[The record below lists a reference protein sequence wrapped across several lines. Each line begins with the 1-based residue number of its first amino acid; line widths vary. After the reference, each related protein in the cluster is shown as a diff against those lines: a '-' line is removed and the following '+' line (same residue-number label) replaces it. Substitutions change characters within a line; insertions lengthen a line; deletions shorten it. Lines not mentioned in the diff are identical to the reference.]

1 MDVGSIF
8 NLNEKV
14 AIVTGGGRGL
24 GRIMALALADAGA
37 DVVVTDLLISEA
49 KEVAKEILLKRRR
62 SLAIKADVSK
72 AMQVEKMVTK
82 VMEQF
87 RRADILVNNAGIN
100 IISPAEDF
108 AVEDWN
114 KVLSINLTGVFLCAQ
129 AFGRVMIKQGKGKIV
144 NIASVAG
151 MVGTPHNAAA
161 YNSAKAG
168 VINLTRSLAIEWGKY
183 NINVNAI
190 APGMIETD
198 LTKKR
203 LENKEYNKY
212 WIDRT
217 PLRRIGRPEDLI
229 GAVIYLSSEAS
240 NWLTGHTIVIDG
252 GYTTL

>member
-1 MDVGSIF
+1 MNAGSIF
-8 NLNEKV
+8 DLTGKV

-24 GRIMALALADAGA
+24 GSTMALALADAGA

-49 KEVAKEILLKRRR
+49 KEVAKEISLKRRR
-62 SLAIKADVSK
+62 SLAIKADVTK
-72 AMQVEKMVTK
+72 PKDVQKMVFKTMK
-82 VMEQF
+82 HF
-87 RRADILVNNAGIN
+87 GRIDILVNNAGIN

-108 AVEDWN
+108 SVEDWD
-114 KVLSINLTGVFLCAQ
+114 KVLSVNLTGVFLCAQ
-129 AFGRVMIKQGKGKIV
+129 AFGKVMIKQKKGKII

-151 MVGTPHNAAA
+151 IVGTPHNAAA
-161 YNSAKAG
+161 YNSTKAG

-190 APGMIETD
+190 APGMIETE

-203 LENKEYNKY
+203 LKNKEYYDY

-217 PLRRIGRPEDLI
+217 PLRRIGKPEDLT
-229 GAVIYLSSEAS
+229 GALIYLSSEAS

-252 GYTTL
+252 GYTAL

>member
-1 MDVGSIF
+1 MNGGSIF
-8 NLNEKV
+8 DLTGKV

-24 GRIMALALADAGA
+24 GSTMALALADAGA

-49 KEVAKEILLKRRR
+49 KEVVKEISLKRKR

-72 AMQVEKMVTK
+72 AMQVQKMVTK
-82 VMEQF
+82 VMGHF
-87 RRADILVNNAGIN
+87 GRADILVNNAGIN

-108 AVEDWN
+108 SVEDWD
-114 KVLSINLTGVFLCAQ
+114 KVLSVNLTGVFLCAQ
-129 AFGRVMIKQGKGKIV
+129 AFGKVMIKQRKGKII

-151 MVGTPHNAAA
+151 MVGTPHNAVA
-161 YNSAKAG
+161 YNSTKAG
-168 VINLTRSLAIEWGKY
+168 VINLTRALAVEWGKY

-190 APGMIETD
+190 APGMVETE

-203 LENKEYNKY
+203 LKNKEYYDY

-229 GAVIYLSSEAS
+229 GAVVYLSSEAS

-252 GYTTL
+252 GYTAL

>member
-1 MDVGSIF
+1 MDGGKIF
-8 NLNEKV
+8 DLTGKV

-24 GRIMALALADAGA
+24 GRAMALALADAGA

-49 KEVAKEILLKRRR
+49 KGVAKEISLKKRK
-62 SLAIKADVSK
+62 SVAIKADVSK
-72 AMQVEKMVTK
+72 PTQVKTVVTK
-82 VMEQF
+82 VTDRF
-87 RRADILVNNAGIN
+87 GKTDILVNNAGIN

-108 AVEDWN
+108 SFGDWN
-114 KVLSINLTGVFLCAQ
+114 RVLSVNLMGVFLCAQ
-129 AFGRVMIKQGKGKIV
+129 AFGKVMINQRKGKII

-151 MVGTPHNAAA
+151 MVGTPHNATA

-190 APGMIETD
+190 APGMIETE

-203 LENKEYNKY
+203 LENKEYYNY

-217 PLRRIGRPEDLI
+217 PLRRVGRPEDLI
-229 GAVIYLSSEAS
+229 GAVVYLSSEAS
-240 NWLTGHTIVIDG
+240 DWVTGHTIVIDG
-252 GYTTL
+252 GYTSL